1 MTTAYV
7 FPGQGSQVVG
17 MGGDWLGRS
26 ELVKRTF
33 DEADDALGESLS
45 RIIAEGPIEELT
57 RTQNA
62 SPALV
67 TVGVAYWRVLE
78 AEGHAPDVVA
88 GHSLGEYSALVCS
101 GALEFGDAVRLTRLR
116 GEAMQNAVPVGVGT
130 MAAIIGIKDPAVI
143 DELCAEAAQGQVLEP
158 SAYNTMGQVVIA
170 GHVEAVDRACDLA
183 KSYRGI
189 AKKLNVSAPFH
200 CSLLAPA
207 GVRLGEALATATIS
221 PLGVPYVPNVTA
233 QWTPASTADEIR
245 ERLVRQVSTP
255 VMWQQS
261 MATMVEQGVDTW
273 LEVGAGRTL
282 CGLIKRF
289 ERKATA
295 SGFESESWRS

>member
-1 MTTAYV
+1 
-7 FPGQGSQVVG
+7 
-17 MGGDWLGRS
+17 
-26 ELVKRTF
+26 
-33 DEADDALGESLS
+33 
-45 RIIAEGPIEELT
+45 
-57 RTQNA
+57 
-62 SPALV
+62 
-67 TVGVAYWRVLE
+67 
-78 AEGHAPDVVA
+78 
-88 GHSLGEYSALVCS
+88 
-101 GALEFGDAVRLTRLR
+101 
-116 GEAMQNAVPVGVGT
+116 MQSAVPVGVGT
-130 MAAIIGIKDPAVI
+130 MAAIIGIKDPDVI
-143 DELCAEAAQGQVLEP
+143 DKLCTEAAQGQVLEP

-207 GVRLGEALATATIS
+207 GLRLSEALANAAIA
-221 PLGVPYVPNVTA
+221 PLRVPYVPNVTA
-233 QWTPASTADEIR
+233 EWTQTSTADEIR
-245 ERLVRQVSTP
+245 DRLVRQVSTP

-261 MATMVEQGVDTW
+261 MATMVERGVDTW

-295 SGFESESWRS
+295 SGFESESWRN